1 MPRRNSQA
9 PTTLAAEEKFKR
21 DAALAQ
27 AKFERDGKKTKPT
40 RKTRTKTVTMPVV
53 EEEEVKDDNA
63 PFKKQYHT
71 NHTDVFKSYVVN
83 QEQYDLFTLYK
94 KFYKSKKPE
103 HVGGYHASSIIFRA
117 MNDFERKC
125 SFYLRTTKHST
136 KKEIK
141 QTICDDLDKLKE
153 VIMEM

>member
-21 DAALAQ
+21 DAALAA
-27 AKFERDGKKTKPT
+27 AKFQRDGKKTKS
-40 RKTRTKTVTMPVV
+40 KIRTKTVTTPLVV
-53 EEEEVKDDNA
+53 EEEVKDDT
-63 PFKKQYHT
+63 PFKKSYHT
-71 NHTDVFKSYVVN
+71 NHTDVFKSYIVN
-83 QEQYDLFTLYK
+83 QEHYDLYTLYK
-94 KFYKSKKPE
+94 KLYKGKTPE
-103 HVGGYHASSIIFRA
+103 KVSGYHASSIIFRA

-125 SFYLRTTKHST
+125 SFYLRTTKHSM

>member
-21 DAALAQ
+21 DAALAE
-27 AKFERDGKKTKPT
+27 AKFERDGKKKKTKI
-40 RKTRTKTVTMPVV
+40 RTKTVTTPVV
-53 EEEEVKDDNA
+53 EEEVKDDT
-63 PFKKQYHT
+63 PFKKSYHT
-71 NHTDVFKSYVVN
+71 NHTDVFKSYIVN
-83 QEQYDLFTLYK
+83 QEQYDLHTLYK
-94 KFYKSKKPE
+94 KLYKGKTPE
-103 HVGGYHASSIIFRA
+103 KVSGYHASSIIFRA

-125 SFYLRTTKHST
+125 SFYLRTTKHSM